1 MDKNE
6 LIKKFTSD
14 PDEKLML
21 SRILDKLELCA
32 RRQAPASTKFLTP
45 GQQVLAK
52 RLISAE
58 GSPAHA
64 FLGGYSEAER
74 ACLLFLPDWME
85 EPPEGEDSPIACIR
99 AEFAKENALGHR
111 DILGA
116 LMGSGITRDTLGD
129 ILVSENSAD
138 VILLR
143 EILPYALQNLESAGR
158 AHLRVYEIQPQELLV
173 PEASFQLKKDT
184 VSSLRLDAVV
194 ASGFG
199 MSREKAADLIRSGR
213 VSLDHRECLKPDKN
227 VEAGAR
233 ITARGFGKIE
243 LFEVGGI
250 TRKGRT
256 AVTIKKFS

>member
-1 MDKNE
+1 
-6 LIKKFTSD
+6 
-14 PDEKLML
+14 ML
-21 SRILDKLELCA
+21 SRVLDKLELCR
-32 RRQAPASTKFLTP
+32 RRQAPTSTKFLTP

-52 RLISAE
+52 KLISAE
-58 GSPAHA
+58 GSPSHA
-64 FLGGYSEAER
+64 FLGGYSESER

-85 EPPEGEDSPIACIR
+85 DAPEDDDSPIACVR

-129 ILVSENSAD
+129 ILVSDNSAD
-138 VILLR
+138 IILLR
-143 EILPYALQNLESAGR
+143 EILPYALQNLESAGH
-158 AHLRVYEIQPQELLV
+158 AHLNVYEIRTQDLII
-173 PEASFQLKKDT
+173 PEATFQLKKDT
-184 VSSLRLDAVV
+184 MSSLRLDALV

-227 VEAGAR
+227 VEAGVQV
-233 ITARGFGKIE
+233 TARGFGKIQ

-256 AVTIKKFS
+256 AVVIKKYV